1 MEFEHLRG
9 WPRFAR
15 QWHACWAYV
24 IDVALTIWVL
34 RAPVGG
40 LLVGFLILWFT
51 PQAQDLFVDLATG
64 SIGFAATFFAI
75 LFFVWAMPTEY
86 AANILISTDERYLP
100 PDHNGDA
107 SAFNDANLPLHDD
120 GQHKFRRWLKKWTP
134 PTLGA
139 LVFVC
144 VLGAMLRSL
153 SNLPTLAD
161 ADYIFNAKRKLVL
174 SAIELVAMLIV
185 FCCYVRYREKIADL
199 GIFKW
204 AEQAAEVT
212 LRPLRRWLPP
222 IFALRRIDPHHI
234 KSGDLGLF
242 LLIGMFIMF
251 AALPTIF
258 SFRFATWFP
267 RAAAVPFVIGG
278 WMPLL
283 AVLSGL
289 GRRLRAPLI
298 FIGFTLKTILPL
310 TISPNYEV
318 RTLNAADTIVK
329 LTGNSPAVLGP
340 PQSISLNDAVKWWQR
355 ANHCEDDSKSCPRP
369 VIVAGAG
376 GASRAGFF
384 TAGVIG
390 QMLDDQFNLV
400 TARDDHGLSPVEL
413 QNRIFAFSTV
423 SGSSVAAIMT
433 VAALAASQNGEQ
445 PCREDRDGL
454 WHGDKIES
462 WRSCLEALLSGDFL
476 TPVFTGLVY
485 HDAIRFL
492 RLADRGA
499 LLERAWEEHFRKTIA
514 MEPTAGN
521 GFDCIGSLECPFM
534 ALRPSRER
542 WLPLLVLN
550 GTSVGTGQRIVT
562 TALAVTY
569 RADAALPCPANPRS
583 RECQLF
589 AKTFSLHD
597 LLAERRSGARG
608 DAINQALDDISLST
622 AAHNSARFPLVSP
635 PGEIRNSDGDVVDR
649 LVDGGYFENFGA
661 QTATELAEAITI
673 VNPDLR
679 PFILVLSNDPEVP
692 EQEGAARSRMEQA
705 RRSSDGTFV
714 TDITAPL
721 KAFAHTRNARGTL
734 AVDAAR
740 ATLDRL
746 NRSSCNVAR
755 IRVWGEPAG
764 ELATRD
770 VSVSWWL
777 SKPVQRYLHEQTEFD
792 RTGRPVNR
800 QSQNKADIEVLL
812 DAVRGDPSNEAF
824 QSCPK

>member
-1 MEFEHLRG
+1 MVSEHLSG

-24 IDVALTIWVL
+24 IDVALAIWVL

-64 SIGFAATFFAI
+64 STGFAAMFFAI

-86 AANILISTDERYLP
+86 AATILISTDERYLP
-100 PDHNGDA
+100 PDHNGDVG
-107 SAFNDANLPLHDD
+107 AFDHPNVLPDD
-120 GQHKFRRWLKKWTP
+120 EGQHKFRRWLKHWTP

-144 VLGAMLRSL
+144 VLGAMVRSL

-161 ADYIFNAKRKLVL
+161 ADYIFNVKLKLVL
-174 SAIELVAMLIV
+174 SVIELVAMLIL
-185 FCCYVRYREKIADL
+185 FCCYVRFRDQIADF
-199 GIFKW
+199 GIIQW
-204 AEQAAEVT
+204 AEQAAAVP

-234 KSGDLGLF
+234 KSGDLGLS
-242 LLIGMFIMF
+242 LLIGMFIVF

-258 SFRFATWFP
+258 PFRFGTWFP

-289 GRRLRAPLI
+289 GRRLHAPLI
-298 FIGFTLKTILPL
+298 FVGFTLKTILPL

-318 RTLNAADTIVK
+318 RTLNAADTITR
-329 LTGNSPAVLGP
+329 LTGNSPAILGS
-340 PQSISLNDAVKWWQR
+340 PQSISLNDAVKWWQQ
-355 ANHCEDDSKSCPRP
+355 ANHCADNSKSCPRP
-369 VIVAGAG
+369 IIVAGAG

-384 TAGVIG
+384 TASVIG
-390 QMLDDQFNLV
+390 QMLDDEFNLAP
-400 TARDDHGLSPVEL
+400 ARDDHGLSAAEV

-423 SGSSVAAIMT
+423 SGSSVAAVMT
-433 VAALAASQNGEQ
+433 VAALAAAQNGAQ
-445 PCREDRDGL
+445 PCREDKDGL
-454 WHGDKIES
+454 WYGDRIES
-462 WRSCLEALLSGDFL
+462 WRSCLEVLLSGDFL
-476 TPVFTGLVY
+476 TAVFTGLVY
-485 HDAIRFL
+485 HDSIRFL
-492 RLADRGA
+492 RLSDRGT
-499 LLERAWEEHFRKTIA
+499 LLELAWEEHFRKTIA
-514 MEPTAGN
+514 MKPMAGN
-521 GFDCIGSLECPFM
+521 GSDCIGSLACPFM
-534 ALRPSRER
+534 TLRPSRER

-562 TALAVTY
+562 TALAVSY
-569 RADAALPCPANPRS
+569 QADAGSPCPANPRN

-589 AKTFSLHD
+589 AKTFSLHN
-597 LLAERRSGARG
+597 LLAESRSGADG
-608 DAINQALDDISLST
+608 DGINQALDDVSLST

-635 PGEIRNSDGDVVDR
+635 PGEIRNRNGDVVDR

-661 QTATELAEAITI
+661 QTATELAEAIMI
-673 VNPDLR
+673 VNPDLS

-705 RRSSDGTFV
+705 RRSSDGAFV
-714 TDITAPL
+714 TDISAPL

-746 NRSSCNVAR
+746 NRSTCNVAR

-770 VSVSWWL
+770 ISMSWWL

-792 RTGRPVNR
+792 RAGRPVNR

-812 DAVRGDPSNEAF
+812 DAVRGSPSRD